1 MAVQNTQQNIEAQNL
16 AMRRM
21 LLASSPRNSKYL
33 GSFDLTNG
41 GDARIRLSNVGVITG
56 LTLRVNGSYTLATA
70 NATLS
75 DAAPYNVLRR
85 VQLADYDGSTRVD
98 CSGHHLWAINSIRA
112 RAPFG
117 QENFARSAAIT
128 LPKIPVATGSNTFEY
143 FVDVPLAVHPEQ
155 DLSGAILAQTGVGD
169 LFLTL
174 TSASTAQWLTNGSD
188 DSVFNGAAT
197 TAISN
202 ISVSVDVYQNFL
214 VARDLGNGV
223 VPLPRLDL
231 LSVYEIKG
239 SLRTTANLA
248 TNTAAALDVPNV
260 RKVIGA
266 VLSYM
271 NQGAYTQTDLDNL
284 QFVVN
289 STNVLWYAKNSAQFH
304 EQRQWCNA
312 DLGKSVYFFPFLR
325 KAPVQ
330 TALIGNAQIQFTP
343 AACTPA
349 SNTWLERTYES
360 LYAKGSTLPGIAAG
374 S

>member
-1 MAVQNTQQNIEAQNL
+1 
-16 AMRRM
+16 
-21 LLASSPRNSKYL
+21 
-33 GSFDLTNG
+33 
-41 GDARIRLSNVGVITG
+41 
-56 LTLRVNGSYTLATA
+56 
-70 NATLS
+70 
-75 DAAPYNVLRR
+75 
-85 VQLADYDGSTRVD
+85 
-98 CSGHHLWAINSIRA
+98 
-112 RAPFG
+112 
-117 QENFARSAAIT
+117 
-128 LPKIPVATGSNTFEY
+128 
-143 FVDVPLAVHPEQ
+143 
-155 DLSGAILAQTGVGD
+155 
-169 LFLTL
+169 
-174 TSASTAQWLTNGSD
+174 
-188 DSVFNGAAT
+188 
-197 TAISN
+197 
-202 ISVSVDVYQNFL
+202 
-214 VARDLGNGV
+214 LGNGV

-266 VLSYM
+266 VLTYM
-271 NQGAYTQTDLDNL
+271 NQGVYTQTDLDNL

-304 EQRQWCNA
+304 EQRMWCNA

-360 LYAKGSTLPGIAAG
+360 LYAKGSTLPGIASG